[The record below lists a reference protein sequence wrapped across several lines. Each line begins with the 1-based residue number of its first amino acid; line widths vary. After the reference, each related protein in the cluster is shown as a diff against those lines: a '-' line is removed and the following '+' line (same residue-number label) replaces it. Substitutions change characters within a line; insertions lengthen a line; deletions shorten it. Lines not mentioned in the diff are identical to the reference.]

1 MKLLKKYSQY
11 IKGTLTEPE
20 LDAIT
25 KEIVKDHFEKEKLQ
39 NKWGQILREEHGMEG
54 ATEQSEKIASLN
66 NSGRIR
72 AIRIALSAVASIVLL
87 LLSWFVYQSLSLSPH
102 EKLLSEEFS
111 KPYIEAIGRK
121 GSLED
126 LKLKAVESYNQ
137 REYAAAENYFEQI
150 NEIEEGLDW
159 YFFIGLCRL
168 YQKQADLAIQ
178 SFTTILDQPDK
189 KYEIEANWYLGLAYT
204 MKEDFT
210 AAKKHMQFV
219 IDQSDADREWKVK
232 EAKAF
237 LSAFSGQE

>member
-1 MKLLKKYSQY
+1 MKLLKRYSQY

-20 LDAIT
+20 LDAFT

-39 NKWGQILREEHGMEG
+39 NKWGQILQKEHGVEG
-54 ATEQSEKIASLN
+54 ATEQVASSN

-72 AIRIALSAVASIVLL
+72 IMRVALSAVASILIL
-87 LLSWFVYQSLSLSPH
+87 LLSWFAYQSFSLSPH
-102 EKLLSEEFS
+102 EKLLSEEWN
-111 KPYIEAIGRK
+111 KPYIEARGRK
-121 GSLED
+121 GSSIED
-126 LKLKAVESYNQ
+126 EELKLKAVEAYNDGA
-137 REYAAAENYFEQI
+137 YATAENYFEQI

-159 YFFIGLCRL
+159 YFFIGLCQL

-178 SFTTILDQPDK
+178 SFTAILEQPDK

-210 AAKKHMQFV
+210 SAKKHMQFV
-219 IDQSDADREWKVK
+219 IDQSDTDIAWKVQ

-237 LSAFSGQE
+237 LEAFTELE